1 MLAACGLRLRFDS
14 DSNSNS
20 GSGSRSCVGF
30 ESASE
35 AVRSR
40 PKPSEETR
48 SRPKPLEATRSSAK
62 PSSPISR
69 STFGL
74 LHFALVCARNG
85 QMCQRNRIGI
95 RPNWIATG
103 SNCSQLAAHSSIE
116 LRSARQRLTSEPS
129 PRLFEQVNW
138 RSYKSRRLLACVPS
152 MIAIH
157 ATDALKASGAVSSGS
172 ARLGSIARMLDCPI
186 ARMPDCS
193 RVSPRRPMLW
203 ERTRPLA
210 NQSSPERYEDC
221 CWVRLGSARARSKP
235 VEKLAVQNRPK
246 LAQ

>member
-40 PKPSEETR
+40 PKRLEAAR
-48 SRPKPLEATRSSAK
+48 SHSKPLEAARSRARRYLDRLLDFCTLHLSALAMAK
-62 PSSPISR
+62 CVNAIALEFGPIGSR
-69 STFGL
+69 PDRT
-74 LHFALVCARNG
+74 
-85 QMCQRNRIGI
+85 
-95 RPNWIATG
+95 
-103 SNCSQLAAHSSIE
+103 AHSSIE

-235 VEKLAVQNRPK
+235 VENLAVQNRPK